1 MMGQSQRPAVQS
13 ASIPDAKCGKTMKI
27 AGVSEALRPPEN
39 ASTQLIITPLI
50 RRPQYWWHHQ
60 RPLILNE
67 LAVFLSLIPIKVTTL
82 VTTSILTY

>member
-1 MMGQSQRPAVQS
+1 MMGQSQRPTVQS
-13 ASIPDAKCGKTMKI
+13 ASNPDAKCRKTMKI
-27 AGVSEALRPPEN
+27 AGVSEALSPLKN
-39 ASTQLIITPLI
+39 ASIQLIITPLI